1 MRSPFGRARRA
12 VNDRL
17 AAPRAI
23 ERVAS
28 LGPLPPAPTGIATYH
43 RAVLDGL
50 ERIGFT
56 RRLPVDPVWPVRD
69 ADFATVPAYRLGV
82 YHLGNNADFH
92 LPIYRMVWQAPG
104 LIVLHDLSLDDFVR
118 GLHDERRPARVRRDA
133 RGARGPRGHVAAG
146 GAREPAAPDP
156 VDRRRRPACERDR
169 GARRVLPPVPG
180 GPRLPHAVF
189 VVPHPPVESAAAIAG
204 AAPAGAEAARD
215 ARGARRPHAG
225 GRPRRYQRG
234 QAARRAA
241 RRRRHVCPTTC
252 TWPSSVAASRRT
264 TSRPVAQGSG
274 LGRRLHVETDVTDAA
289 FLAWLA
295 AADIV
300 VDLRHPHRGEVSGSL
315 ARAMQVGRPTIVS
328 ATGTYLDS
336 PEGTV
341 VTVASGETDPVELAA
356 RIAELAGDDERRER
370 MGATARAYMADLAA
384 REATAHGYAEAI
396 EATMRVVDDPV
407 GVNMRR
413 WADALADLGVT
424 ETELADGYGLGFARA
439 LESFTHPS

>member
-12 VNDRL
+12 VNERL
-17 AAPRAI
+17 TAPRAI

-50 ERIGFT
+50 TRIGFT
-56 RRLPVDPVWPVRD
+56 ERMPVDPVWPVRD
-69 ADFATVPAYRLGV
+69 ADFATVPAYRLAID
-82 YHLGNNADFH
+82 HLGNNADFH
-92 LPIYRMVWQAPG
+92 LPIYRMVWEAPG

-118 GLHDERRPARVRRDA
+118 GLMTSGDKLGFVAMREALEARERMTLPEALANKPLRIPWIAAVARRA
-133 RGARGPRGHVAAG
+133 RGIVVHA
-146 GAREPAAPDP
+146 DFC
-156 VDRRRRPACERDR
+156 RRYLEDLGCHTP
-169 GARRVLPPVPG
+169 
-180 GPRLPHAVF
+180 VF
-189 VVPHPPVESAAAIAG
+189 VIPHPPVESGHALAAAELAGQRLHDSIGAGTIVVAPGDINEAKQLDALLAAAKTLPDDIHVAVVGRTVATYDFAPIAR
-204 AAPAGAEAARD
+204 AAAL
-215 ARGARRPHAG
+215 G
-225 GRPRRYQRG
+225 GR
-234 QAARRAA
+234 
-241 RRRRHVCPTTC
+241 
-252 TWPSSVAASRRT
+252 
-264 TSRPVAQGSG
+264 
-274 LGRRLHVETDVTDAA
+274 LHLETDVTDDA

-336 PEGTV
+336 PDGTV
-341 VTVASGETDPVELAA
+341 LTVAPGETEPAELAA
-356 RIAELAGDDERRER
+356 RITELSADPERRDR

-384 REATAHGYAEAI
+384 REATAHGYADAI
-396 EATMRVVDDPV
+396 EATIRVVADPV
-407 GVNMRR
+407 GPNMRR

-424 ETELADGYGLGFARA
+424 EPELADGYGLEFARA

>member
-17 AAPRAI
+17 TAPRAI

-50 ERIGFT
+50 ARIGFT
-56 RRLPVDPVWPVRD
+56 ERLPIDPVWPVRD
-69 ADFATVPAYRLGV
+69 TDFATVPSYRLAID
-82 YHLGNNADFH
+82 HLGNNADFH
-92 LPIYRMVWQAPG
+92 LAIYRMVWEAPG

-118 GLHDERRPARVRRDA
+118 GLMTSGDKLGFVAMREALEAREQMSLPESLANEPLRIPWIGAVARRA
-133 RGARGPRGHVAAG
+133 RGIVVHA
-146 GAREPAAPDP
+146 DFC
-156 VDRRRRPACERDR
+156 RRYLEDLGCRTP
-169 GARRVLPPVPG
+169 
-180 GPRLPHAVF
+180 VF
-189 VVPHPPVESAAAIAG
+189 VIPHPPVESAAAVAE
-204 AAPAGAEAARD
+204 AAPAGARMRESTGAGTLVVAPGDINEAKQLDALLAAVKTLPDDVHVSIVGRTVETYDFAPIAR
-215 ARGARRPHAG
+215 A
-225 GRPRRYQRG
+225 
-234 QAARRAA
+234 
-241 RRRRHVCPTTC
+241 
-252 TWPSSVAASRRT
+252 
-264 TSRPVAQGSG
+264 SG
-274 LGRRLHVETDVTDAA
+274 LGHRLSLETNVTDAT

-315 ARAMQVGRPTIVS
+315 ARAMQVGRSAIVS

-336 PEGTV
+336 PDGTV
-341 VTVASGETDPVELAA
+341 LTVAPGEADPAELAA
-356 RIAELAGDDERRER
+356 RIAELVADPGRRGR

-384 REATAHGYAEAI
+384 REVTAHGYAEAI

-407 GVNMRR
+407 GPNMRR
-413 WADALADLGVT
+413 WADALADFGLT
-424 ETELADGYGLGFARA
+424 EPDLVEGFGLEFARA

>member
-17 AAPRAI
+17 TAPHAI

-50 ERIGFT
+50 ARIGFT
-56 RRLPVDPVWPVRD
+56 ERMPVDPVWPVRD
-69 ADFATVPAYRLGV
+69 ADFATVPANRLAID
-82 YHLGNNADFH
+82 HLGNNADFH

-118 GLHDERRPARVRRDA
+118 GLMTSGDKLGFVAMREALEARERMSLPEALANKPLRIPWIAAVARRA
-133 RGARGPRGHVAAG
+133 RGIVVHA
-146 GAREPAAPDP
+146 DFC
-156 VDRRRRPACERDR
+156 RRYLQDLGSRTP
-169 GARRVLPPVPG
+169 
-180 GPRLPHAVF
+180 VF
-189 VVPHPPVESAAAIAG
+189 VIPHPPVESGHALAAAE
-204 AAPAGAEAARD
+204 PAGRRIRESI
-215 ARGARRPHAG
+215 GARTLVVAPGDINQAKQLDALLAAANALPDDVHVAIV
-225 GRPRRYQRG
+225 GRTVETYDFAPI
-234 QAARRAA
+234 ARAA
-241 RRRRHVCPTTC
+241 
-252 TWPSSVAASRRT
+252 A
-264 TSRPVAQGSG
+264 
-274 LGRRLHVETDVTDAA
+274 LGHRLHLETDVTDEA

-336 PEGTV
+336 PDGTV
-341 VTVASGETDPVELAA
+341 LTVAPGEADPAELAA
-356 RIAELAGDDERRER
+356 RIAELAADPERRER

-384 REATAHGYAEAI
+384 REATAHGYADAI
-396 EATMRVVDDPV
+396 EATMHVVDDPV
-407 GVNMRR
+407 GQNMRR

-424 ETELADGYGLGFARA
+424 EPELAEGYGLEFARA

>member
-12 VNDRL
+12 VNERL
-17 AAPRAI
+17 TAPRAI

-50 ERIGFT
+50 ARIGFT
-56 RRLPVDPVWPVRD
+56 ERMPVDPVWPVRD
-69 ADFATVPAYRLGV
+69 ADFATVPAYRISID
-82 YHLGNNADFH
+82 HLGNNADFH

-118 GLHDERRPARVRRDA
+118 GLMTSGDKLGFVAMREALEAREHMTLSEALANKPLRIPWIAAVARRA
-133 RGARGPRGHVAAG
+133 RGIVVHA
-146 GAREPAAPDP
+146 DFC
-156 VDRRRRPACERDR
+156 RRYLEDLGCRTP
-169 GARRVLPPVPG
+169 
-180 GPRLPHAVF
+180 VF
-189 VVPHPPVESAAAIAG
+189 VIPHPPVESARALAAAE
-204 AAPAGAEAARD
+204 PA
-215 ARGARRPHAG
+215 
-225 GRPRRYQRG
+225 
-234 QAARRAA
+234 
-241 RRRRHVCPTTC
+241 
-252 TWPSSVAASRRT
+252 
-264 TSRPVAQGSG
+264 
-274 LGRRLHVETDVTDAA
+274 GRRLRDSIGAETLVVAPGDINQAKQLDALLAAVKTLPDDVHVAIVGRTVETYDFTPIARAAALGSRLHLETDVTDEA

-336 PEGTV
+336 PDGTV
-341 VTVASGETDPVELAA
+341 VTVAPGETDPVELAA
-356 RIAELAGDDERRER
+356 RIAELIADPERRER
-370 MGATARAYMADLAA
+370 IGGTARAYMANLAA
-384 REATAHGYAEAI
+384 REATAHGYADAI
-396 EATMRVVDDPV
+396 DATMRVVDDPV
-407 GVNMRR
+407 GPNMRR

-424 ETELADGYGLGFARA
+424 EPELAEGYGLDFARA